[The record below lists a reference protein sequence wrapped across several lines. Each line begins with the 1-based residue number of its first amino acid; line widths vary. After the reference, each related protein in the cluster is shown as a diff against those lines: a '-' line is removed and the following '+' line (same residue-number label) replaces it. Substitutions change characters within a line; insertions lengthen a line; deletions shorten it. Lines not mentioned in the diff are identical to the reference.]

1 MGWCYRKLIVST
13 QWLSPFSQLLTATM
27 SEAEILLVKKS
38 WKKLQGIDPALMGD
52 LFYTKL
58 FASQPVL
65 RKMFPT
71 DMEMQHQK
79 LMDMLNVIV
88 TRLDLLHEISPD
100 ISAMGDRHTGYGVE
114 PSHYDCVGIALLWTL
129 EKGIGKEWNAPLAAA
144 WDKCYNTIALQMSIT
159 P

>member
-1 MGWCYRKLIVST
+1 
-13 QWLSPFSQLLTATM
+13 M

-38 WKKLQGIDPALMGD
+38 WKKLQGIDPALMAD

-114 PSHYDCVGIALLWTL
+114 PSHYDCVGIALL
-129 EKGIGKEWNAPLAAA
+129 
-144 WDKCYNTIALQMSIT
+144 
-159 P
+159 